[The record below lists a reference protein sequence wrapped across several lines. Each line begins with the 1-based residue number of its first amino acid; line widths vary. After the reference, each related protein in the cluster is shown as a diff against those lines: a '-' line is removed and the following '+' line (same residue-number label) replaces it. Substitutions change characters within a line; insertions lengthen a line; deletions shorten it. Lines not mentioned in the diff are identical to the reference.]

1 MSRMRWWGVDRRG
14 VIRFV
19 NHQMEFLFGFDRDD
33 LVGTP
38 LETLVPES
46 VRAAH
51 KMHRQ
56 DYAAAPLTRTM
67 GQGLELYGRRRDGT
81 EFPGPGTCSRR
92 RAER

>member
-1 MSRMRWWGVDRRG
+1 MLGVDRRG

-46 VRAAH
+46 VRGGFSRCPGFGGPVADGASARGVDRAPAHQGAA
-51 KMHRQ
+51 
-56 DYAAAPLTRTM
+56 
-67 GQGLELYGRRRDGT
+67 
-81 EFPGPGTCSRR
+81 
-92 RAER
+92 